1 MSAIDI
7 RGVVHRFGELQA
19 LAGVDLS
26 IAQGEFFSLLGPSG
40 CGKTT
45 LLNIIAGFLA
55 PSGGRVLV
63 GGRDITDLQ
72 PHQRDIGM
80 VFQSY
85 ALFPH
90 LNVADNVAYGL
101 RVRKMKSAEIRSR
114 VGEMLELV
122 RLSAFAE
129 RMPHQLSGGQQQRV
143 AIARA
148 LAIRPQVLLLDEP
161 LSNLDAKLRKE
172 MQTELR
178 RLLGNVGVTT
188 VMVTHDQEEAL
199 GLSDRIGILGA
210 GRLQQVGTPLELYR
224 RPVNRFVGEFVGHAN
239 LIVAQADASGAAAA
253 GLFRA
258 SAHFSAPGVP
268 LQLATRH
275 ADRREGLF
283 LLRPERIRLSA
294 AASGAASNA
303 GLPDAPNSAGGIV
316 RDVSYTGA
324 ELHLTVT
331 LAGGGELI
339 VEAPESH
346 FAEVPQPGTPVRLA
360 WDADDLALLP
370 AEGEASAGATRS

>member
-7 RGVVHRFGELQA
+7 HGVAHRFGDLQA

-55 PSGGRVLV
+55 PSAGTVVV
-63 GGRDITDLQ
+63 GGRDVTSLP
-72 PHQRDIGM
+72 PHRRDIGM

-90 LNVADNVAYGL
+90 LNVFDNVAYGL
-101 RVRKMKSAEIRSR
+101 RVRKAKGDDVRAR
-114 VGEMLELV
+114 VAEMLELV
-122 RLSAFAE
+122 RLSELAQ

-239 LIVAQADASGAAAA
+239 LIQA
-253 GLFRA
+253 RA
-258 SAHFSAPGVP
+258 NGVGTFEATAHFSRPGVP
-268 LQLATRH
+268 LQLASSH
-275 ADRREGLF
+275 AAGGDALF

-294 AASGAASNA
+294 PSNDAQQADAANSVA
-303 GLPDAPNSAGGIV
+303 GVV
-316 RDVSYTGA
+316 RDASYTGA
-324 ELHLTVT
+324 ELHVTVT
-331 LAGGGELI
+331 LPGGGELV
-339 VEAPESH
+339 VEAPEAD
-346 FAEVPQPGTPVRLA
+346 FAAVPQAGAPVQLV
-360 WDADDLALLP
+360 WNADDLAVLP
-370 AEGEASAGATRS
+370 AESKGA